1 MDIIK
6 SLRLRYLSAGI
17 VDEDRFSVQRW
28 RALCQILALVAQ
40 NINNNNKK
48 GKMVMCGGQVRWWTA
63 WLPSRGRFCNWSV
76 ERFTSRRFGRQR
88 QPVIVDGT
96 KPTNISADITRHAR
110 PHSSP
115 FGQRTLY
122 SPFTALIV
130 FRHRSNQTPRSATD
144 DAASNL
150 FLVARFCCCCHFPL
164 GYFRDAIWMFVL
176 WTSSLVPHN
185 TVDIKQS

>member
-17 VDEDRFSVQRW
+17 VDEDRFSAQRW
-28 RALCQILALVAQ
+28 RAHCQFLALVAQ
-40 NINNNNKK
+40 NINNNKKK

-96 KPTNISADITRHAR
+96 KPTNISADITPSCSAAFF
-110 PHSSP
+110 PI
-115 FGQRTLY
+115 RTAN
-122 SPFTALIV
+122 ALLTVHRFDCFPTPVKSNASVGYRWRCVELCFWWLV
-130 FRHRSNQTPRSATD
+130 F
-144 DAASNL
+144 
-150 FLVARFCCCCHFPL
+150 VAV
-164 GYFRDAIWMFVL
+164 AI
-176 WTSSLVPHN
+176 SH
-185 TVDIKQS
+185 